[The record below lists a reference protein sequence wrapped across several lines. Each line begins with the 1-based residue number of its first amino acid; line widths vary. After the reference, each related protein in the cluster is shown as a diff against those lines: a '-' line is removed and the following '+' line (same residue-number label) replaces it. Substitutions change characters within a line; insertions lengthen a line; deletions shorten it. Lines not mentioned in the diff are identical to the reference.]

1 MRKKDTACQLLALAE
16 ALDWPAG
23 VTASNIFNEPGE
35 GLEIVVAGV
44 GGEAVWREW
53 VAANNDSD
61 MATEV
66 WSTLDWAAETIA
78 IGDDPGPTKTW
89 NRKCSRW
96 IEELEERWRTH
107 RNPAP
112 ACSLNKSTRRT

>member
-1 MRKKDTACQLLALAE
+1 MR
-16 ALDWPAG
+16 P
-23 VTASNIFNEPGE
+23 
-35 GLEIVVAGV
+35 EIVVAGV

-53 VAANNDSD
+53 VAANNDGD
-61 MATEV
+61 MAPEV

-96 IEELEERWRTH
+96 LEELEERWRTH
-107 RNPAP
+107 RNAAP
-112 ACSLNKSTRRT
+112 ACSLNRSTRRT

>member
-1 MRKKDTACQLLALAE
+1 MRKKDTACQLLASAE

-23 VTASNIFNEPGE
+23 VTANNIFNEPGE

-44 GGEAVWREW
+44 GGEAVWHEW
-53 VAANNDSD
+53 VAANNDGD

-96 IEELEERWRTH
+96 VEELEEHWRTH
-107 RNPAP
+107 RNA
-112 ACSLNKSTRRT
+112 ARTCSLNRSTRRA